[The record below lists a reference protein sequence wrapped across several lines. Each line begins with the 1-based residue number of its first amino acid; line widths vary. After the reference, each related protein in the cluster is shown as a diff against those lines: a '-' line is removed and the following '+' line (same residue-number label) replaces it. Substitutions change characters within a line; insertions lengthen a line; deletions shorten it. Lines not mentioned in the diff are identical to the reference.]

1 MHRRLCSRPL
11 SVDLQKDGERQQQCE
26 PKIGH
31 MEAELRPEH
40 RDEDQAN
47 HAGTCGHCPVEPQ
60 KRHGRAATRC
70 RGCCRAGCAQATSH
84 WSAAMLS
91 ASEKAHLLRQL
102 VLVGAIQVVFFLGL
116 KWLLKSTD
124 PQSSRKA
131 EGAVAGKRLMD
142 RLARKGVKLSEY
154 ENMIA
159 CDVVDPAD
167 LTVGWEGVGGLEKTI
182 ATLKENIVLPFTRP
196 DLFNSRLRRAPKGVL
211 LFGPPGCGKTMTAK
225 ALAKECGCTFIN
237 LQPST
242 FMDKW
247 YGESQKL
254 IDALFSIAEKL
265 QPCIIFIDEIDSFLR
280 ERQSADNEASAI
292 TKAQFMALWDGFATN
307 AHQIVVVGATNR
319 PFDVDKAILRRLPL
333 TIHVKLPDA
342 VQRES
347 ILRVLLH
354 DENLAQDV
362 DIQAL
367 AALTTDFSG
376 SDLEEL
382 CRNVAMRALRAALHS
397 GNATAAPDDIELAPL
412 CMADFVAC
420 LGQVK
425 HAHTEN
431 QPTPFGASEL
441 SAESLD

>member
-333 TIHVKLPDA
+333 TIHVKLPVCA
-342 VQRES
+342 
-347 ILRVLLH
+347 VLLPEGTTH
-354 DENLAQDV
+354 LLSPAHCAHV
-362 DIQAL
+362 GL
-367 AALTTDFSG
+367 PGAAGCCPAREHIEGAFARRKPCTG
-376 SDLEEL
+376 RGHPGA
-382 CRNVAMRALRAALHS
+382 CRPYHRLFGERPRRALSKCGDARFACS
-397 GNATAAPDDIELAPL
+397 
-412 CMADFVAC
+412 VA
-420 LGQVK
+420 LGQRDRS
-425 HAHTEN
+425 
-431 QPTPFGASEL
+431 PRRY
-441 SAESLD
+441 